1 MATLTTKEI
10 EKIVEDKIKQKVKY
24 IGIIVNE
31 DLVRVRPRLFGFWKL
46 DDKKNMKGLI
56 IVDEADIVAV
66 LKEQKEKEIILRQD
80 KLI

>member
-10 EKIVEDKIKQKVKY
+10 EKIVEDRINKKVEY
-24 IGIIVNE
+24 VGIIVNE

-46 DDKKNMKGLI
+46 DNNKNIKGFI
-56 IVDEADIVAV
+56 IVEEADIVAV
-66 LKEQKEKEIILRQD
+66 LKEQKEKEIILKQD